1 MFPAAEPMGARM
13 AEQGFASL
21 HVVRHEKCLTEQPP
35 LPRETRWVENPTD
48 GVSNKVLPPA

>member
-13 AEQGFASL
+13 AGQGFASL
-21 HVVRHEKCLTEQPP
+21 HVARHEKCLTEEPP
-35 LPRETRWVENPTD
+35 LPRETCWVENPTD

>member
-1 MFPAAEPMGARM
+1 MGARM

-21 HVVRHEKCLTEQPP
+21 HVAGHEKCLREEPP

-48 GVSNKVLPPA
+48 GVSDRVFPPA